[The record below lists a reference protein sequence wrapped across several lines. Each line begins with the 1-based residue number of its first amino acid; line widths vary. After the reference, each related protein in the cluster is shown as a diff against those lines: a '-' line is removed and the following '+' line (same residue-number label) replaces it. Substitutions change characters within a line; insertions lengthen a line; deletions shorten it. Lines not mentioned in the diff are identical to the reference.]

1 MSGATPAPK
10 VRSRSDV
17 LTTGVAALVLFPGF
31 ACSFV
36 LSWLVGTSRSDEL
49 LLAAS
54 VSLTLT
60 NVVGNAIEAN
70 SVAEMGRSI
79 GRGTRNRRWPRPI
92 SRCSACAAT

>member
-1 MSGATPAPK
+1 MSAGTATPK
-10 VRSRSDV
+10 VRSRHDL

-31 ACSFV
+31 AFSFV

-70 SVAEMGRSI
+70 SVAEMGRLI
-79 GRGTRNRRWPRPI
+79 GRGTP
-92 SRCSACAAT
+92 